1 MNQNNYMELIID
13 GKIYKMGGAED
24 EMYLQRIANYINEK
38 ISRLKRQ
45 ECFTRLSSDYQFV
58 MEALNLADDYFKEQ
72 DRANLLA
79 EQKAAMEKEAYTLK
93 HDLVKA
99 QLDLEKLQRELDAE
113 KLKERE
119 QAGLA
124 AKEKASAE
132 REAYTLRHDLEKAQ
146 KELENLRKELEDEKQ
161 KSEELKAETGS
172 LKSRLDQQNA
182 MKAAAAAAAAVNQR
196 TQNIR

>member
-45 ECFTRLSSDYQFV
+45 EGFTRLSSDYQFV

-79 EQKAAMEKEAYTLK
+79 EQ
-93 HDLVKA
+93 
-99 QLDLEKLQRELDAE
+99 
-113 KLKERE
+113 
-119 QAGLA
+119 
-124 AKEKASAE
+124 KASAE

-172 LKSRLDQQNA
+172 LKSRLEQQNA